1 MSQNKVPSSFATFLW
16 RQWDAEV
23 QPKLLSGNITKIIL
37 EYNREKR
44 GTCEIIKETVV
55 LYLFDNY
62 TELYEDLIKRYQA
75 IKRPSGVKTYAQVC
89 STPFQENKCPE
100 IHLHFPCHHQIF
112 DSFPLPYH
120 GKIYLLNEEKG
131 QFTYSSETNIKDF
144 TFDVTVTSNWDETLE
159 MYQKQT
165 IDTFNQL
172 WLPHLHKNKNILSY
186 TYLMYVIAPDIIES
200 IYEGHKH
207 PSLLSKRKGVISPP
221 ISFDLIQR
229 EGEAFSLYH
238 LIASGLF
245 YTKEDNE
252 WAKFL
257 TQGLYDPRLL
267 LIVGKFCLPLVSR
280 NLASEFCC
288 KYISNV
294 MSSRSAIAHN
304 NFEIPIPPVFHKLT
318 CTIPTVNSIHFTRI
332 IGSNNSLHLY

>member
-55 LYLFDNY
+55 LYLFDIY
-62 TELYEDLIKRYQA
+62 ELYEDLIKRYQA

-89 STPFQENKCPE
+89 SSQLQDEKCPE
-100 IHLHFPCHHQIF
+100 IHLHFPCYHRIF

-120 GKIYLLNEEKG
+120 GKIYLLNGEKG
-131 QFTYSSETNIKDF
+131 HFTYSSQTNVKDF
-144 TFDVTVTSNWDETLE
+144 IFDVTVTSNWDETLE

-186 TYLMYVIAPDIIES
+186 TYMMYVIAPDIIES
-200 IYEGHKH
+200 IYKGHES
-207 PSLLSKRKGVISPP
+207 SLLPDERKGVISTSSS
-221 ISFDLIQR
+221 ISFDLIQH
-229 EGEAFSLYH
+229 EHEPFSLYH
-238 LIASGLF
+238 LLTHGLF
-245 YTKEDNE
+245 CRKEDDK

-267 LIVGKFCLPLVSR
+267 LIIGKFLYPLVSR
-280 NLASEFCC
+280 NLAGEFCC
-288 KYISNV
+288 KYISSV
-294 MSSRSAIAHN
+294 LSSRSAIDHN
-304 NFEIPIPPVFHKLT
+304 DFEVPIPPYFPNLEWADST
-318 CTIPTVNSIHFTRI
+318 SISIHQIWGT
-332 IGSNNSLHLY
+332 